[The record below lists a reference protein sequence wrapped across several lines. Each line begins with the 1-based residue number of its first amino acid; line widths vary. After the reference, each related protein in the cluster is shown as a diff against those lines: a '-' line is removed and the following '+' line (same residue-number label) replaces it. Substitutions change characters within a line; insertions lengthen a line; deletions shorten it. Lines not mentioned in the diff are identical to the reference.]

1 MTLNYSYPLNLDF
14 GRFKHKVLYI
24 NNYLYY
30 NLYTKKIIVPI
41 RWVKNMENEA
51 INKPVEILLIEDN
64 PADARLVVEVL
75 KDSKIKNKMHV
86 IEDGVTAMDYL
97 HQEGKYKDCSRPDII
112 LLDLNLPKKDGR
124 EVLKEIKEDPK
135 LKCILVVILTT
146 SSTKEDI
153 NQTYSNHANCFITKP
168 VDFDQF
174 LKVVQSIEDFWLTG
188 VRLP

>member
-1 MTLNYSYPLNLDF
+1 
-14 GRFKHKVLYI
+14 
-24 NNYLYY
+24 
-30 NLYTKKIIVPI
+30 
-41 RWVKNMENEA
+41 MEKEA

-75 KDSKIKNKMHV
+75 KDSKIKNKMHI

-97 HQEGKYKDCSRPDII
+97 HREGKYKDCSRPDII

-135 LKCILVVILTT
+135 LKCIPVVILTT